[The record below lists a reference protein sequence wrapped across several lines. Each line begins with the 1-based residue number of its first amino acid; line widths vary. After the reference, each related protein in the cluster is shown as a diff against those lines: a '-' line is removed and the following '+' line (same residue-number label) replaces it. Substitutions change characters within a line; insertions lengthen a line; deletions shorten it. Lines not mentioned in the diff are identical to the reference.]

1 MLKLLIADDELIER
15 EALHFIIGRS
25 CPGIGTI
32 EEASNGREAISIN
45 ATFKPDIIIMDI
57 KMPGVNGIDASKII
71 RQYNPDCR
79 IILLTAFN
87 YFDYA
92 REAIKIGVKDFL
104 VKPVQNDE
112 IIQVINSVVDSI
124 KSDRNKKKKAK

>member
-57 KMPGVNGIDASKII
+57 KMPGQWYRCLKII

-92 REAIKIGVKDFL
+92 
-104 VKPVQNDE
+104 
-112 IIQVINSVVDSI
+112 
-124 KSDRNKKKKAK
+124 KKQ